1 MKCIV
6 CSADLIWQADHDI
19 EEENEDFAILS
30 HYDCP
35 NCKAF
40 IEVYQRK
47 KEKNDG

>member
-6 CSADLIWQADHDI
+6 CSADLIWQADYDI
-19 EEENEDFAILS
+19 EHEDEAFAILS

-35 NCKAF
+35 KCKAF

-47 KEKNDG
+47 EEKING